1 MVVEQHPTLLNVTL
15 HPAKVGQGHKV
26 RNQNGHRR
34 RPRPPKPFSAQ
45 PLWRES
51 IITPGDGGGSDG
63 NGISNSTSSNSSG
76 DNVVGDGVS
85 LVSSGGD
92 RGEIGHSDDGGG
104 EPAVTEIDVIGQDTP
119 RIQQWLPVEPYTY
132 YSPGHHE
139 ITDIPYHN
147 SNDDAL
153 YMRVAHDTLGDWHK
167 SMRSGSMEAKSLIQ
181 ILYFAAPLFSVQVL
195 L

>member
-15 HPAKVGQGHKV
+15 HPAKVGHGLKAK
-26 RNQNGHRR
+26 NQTGHRR
-34 RPRPPKPFSAQ
+34 RTRPPKPFSAQ

-51 IITPGDGGGSDG
+51 IIPPGDGGSSGHG
-63 NGISNSTSSNSSG
+63 VNNSSGSNSSA
-76 DNVVGDGVS
+76 DNVAGDGVR
-85 LVSSGGD
+85 LVGSGGD
-92 RGEIGHSDDGGG
+92 RGEIGHSDGDGGG
-104 EPAVTEIDVIGQDTP
+104 ELALTENYMKGQDTP

-139 ITDIPYHN
+139 ITDSPFHN

-153 YMRVAHDTLGDWHK
+153 HMRVAHDTLEDWHK
-167 SMRSGSMEAKSLIQ
+167 AMRSGSMEAKSLIQ
-181 ILYFAAPLFSVQVL
+181 ILYFAAPLFSFQVL